1 MPATPLRRTIN
12 LSSSDEF
19 TTLAVE
25 VAADGRVELT
35 ALGPLPDVFTCLR
48 LTPEERRDLAMALL
62 LPGEMVKGRAMG
74 TALATRRFRL
84 TAKSPPA

>member
-1 MPATPLRRTIN
+1 MPTTHAAMRRTIN
-12 LSSSDEF
+12 LSASDEF

-48 LTPEERRDLAMALL
+48 LTPEERRDLATALL
-62 LPGEMVKGRAMG
+62 LPGEVAKGRRAG
-74 TALATRRFRL
+74 EGLATRRLQSARGVR
-84 TAKSPPA
+84 